1 MNIVYVPLG
10 EAKVSKSA
18 CFSDLEISGATF
30 TLCQTGEFLSDLLGF
45 NQKYHPPTL
54 IYCKFQARQKR

>member
-18 CFSDLEISGATF
+18 CFSDFEISGATF
-30 TLCQTGEFLSDLLGF
+30 TLCQTGEFLSDLFGV
-45 NQKYHPPTL
+45 NQPTL
-54 IYCKFQARQKR
+54 IYCKFQARQTK